1 MTVFSNFSFLST
13 SKSTTNNL
21 TTMKA
26 IALMVFLLL
35 FLSSTLAHAEHLA
48 STAIAIEQQDCHIC
62 NQGIDTPPKLLQ
74 VHANI
79 TTRYNLV
86 TQAIFTT
93 DFSLSNFVKPPL
105 RAPPLFI
112 NY

>member
-1 MTVFSNFSFLST
+1 MN
-13 SKSTTNNL
+13 
-21 TTMKA
+21 A

-35 FLSSTLAHAEHLA
+35 FLVSTLAHAEHLVSQA
-48 STAIAIEQQDCHIC
+48 TAIEQQDCHIC

-79 TTRYNLV
+79 NTRYNLV
-86 TQAIFTT
+86 TQAISTT
-93 DFSLSNFVKPPL
+93 DFSLSNFVKPRL

-112 NY
+112 ND

>member
-1 MTVFSNFSFLST
+1 MTLFSNFSFLPI

-35 FLSSTLAHAEHLA
+35 FLISTLAHAEHLV
-48 STAIAIEQQDCHIC
+48 SQVTAIEQQDCHIC
-62 NQGIDTPPKLLQ
+62 NQGIDTPTELTQ
-74 VHANI
+74 VQATI
-79 TTRYNLV
+79 VTRYNLV
-86 TQAIFTT
+86 NQVIYTA

-105 RAPPLFI
+105 RAPPYI
-112 NY
+112 Q